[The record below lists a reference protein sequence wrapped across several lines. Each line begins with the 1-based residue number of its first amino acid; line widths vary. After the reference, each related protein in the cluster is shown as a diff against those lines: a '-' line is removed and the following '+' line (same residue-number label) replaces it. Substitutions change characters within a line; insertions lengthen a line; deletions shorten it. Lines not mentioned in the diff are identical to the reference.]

1 MCEVEKVRCNHTIFP
16 TPKTCDMYVVD
27 RLQCMMRNTGNV
39 KTFMDTAAK
48 TTGTFFSEL
57 LSDIHY
63 LNDFTNGLLSE
74 HLTRWVNTWLQAGTW
89 SPQIMRMDQYNLPD
103 TRLFIDYN
111 PVWQM
116 NITEAVFP
124 SDFPIYQKITPCIAT
139 LLFTPT
145 ILLLMGL
152 ANIFISFTT
161 LAPDC
166 FTCVSA
172 FTRDNPYA
180 KVLGCSGLEGSE
192 RSRVLRKMKVQIAD
206 AKPEDDVGHVVLKN
220 VEDENEFL
228 VRRLKKGR
236 LYE

>member
-1 MCEVEKVRCNHTIFP
+1 
-16 TPKTCDMYVVD
+16 
-27 RLQCMMRNTGNV
+27 
-39 KTFMDTAAK
+39 MDTAAK

-220 VEDENEFL
+220 VEDEKEFL